1 MSKFDEAVAHTIK
14 YFELHRL
21 DGLEWRV
28 ISDIEAG
35 VIAITAVEESVLRRF
50 AKLPHWPHQVVT
62 FFVLQDLTSLQRQL
76 AARSA
81 TMPAG
86 SAKMNLPAGGIA
98 ELAQRPVVNLYDLAD
113 LAACHV
119 FVNHAAMVEAGYWGD
134 EQAEMALLAHEHAH
148 PMVET
153 RTVRAAR
160 QLALTTTLTSHVA
173 LSTQAEDRWC
183 ERLQEVVQSV
193 CERLCSYA
201 PRELFTNSL
210 AVAAGF
216 DAALCH
222 LDRVTIERAA
232 LALPGR
238 AALIAGLRA
247 QPELT
252 DIGRRAFLLVA
263 DLQAHLEMA
272 FEVAA
277 FRKEGAEVCANQLE
291 QLLSAKL
298 FPALTADVGRIF
310 PRLTEAYAALDADL
324 APVEFTHFV
333 RTILILLAE
342 TFAGYGI
349 TIRSE
354 ISTDV
359 EKEGRLGSTDDK
371 PRIDND

>member
-1 MSKFDEAVAHTIK
+1 MNKFDEAVAHTIK
-14 YFELHRL
+14 HFELHRL

-35 VIAITAVEESVLRRF
+35 VIAITAVEETVLRRF

-62 FFVLQDLTSLQRQL
+62 FFVLQDLASLQRQL
-76 AARSA
+76 VARSA
-81 TMPAG
+81 TIRADD
-86 SAKMNLPAGGIA
+86 AKMNLPVGGIA
-98 ELAQRPVVNLYDLAD
+98 GLAQRPVVNLYDLANP
-113 LAACHV
+113 AACHV
-119 FVNHAAMVEAGYWGD
+119 FVNYAAMTQAGYWGD

-160 QLALTTTLTSHVA
+160 QLAITTTLTSRVA
-173 LSTQAEDRWC
+173 LSTQADERWLG
-183 ERLQEVVQSV
+183 RLQEVVQSV

-210 AVAAGF
+210 VVATGF
-216 DAALCH
+216 EAALCH

-238 AALIAGLRA
+238 EALVAGLRA

-277 FRKEGAEVCANQLE
+277 FRREGAEACANELE
-291 QLLSAKL
+291 QLLRAKV

-310 PRLTEAYAALDADL
+310 PGLTKAYTTLGADI
-324 APVEFTHFV
+324 APVDFMHFV
-333 RTILILLAE
+333 RTILALLAE
-342 TFAGYGI
+342 TFARYSI
-349 TIRSE
+349 TMTSK
-354 ISTDV
+354 ISTAV
-359 EKEGRLGSTDDK
+359 EKEG
-371 PRIDND
+371 